1 MDKLVGEAALKTGSA
16 RNIVRTNTL
25 EFACEGAN
33 VVVTS

>member
-16 RNIVRTNTL
+16 RNIVRAITL

-33 VVVTS
+33 VVVTA